1 MSLQA
6 TLKAMNDPTRRDI
19 LEYLKH
25 EGRLSAGEI
34 AARFVMT
41 QATVSHHLSILK
53 EAKLINDHREGKFIF
68 YEINTSLFDDLLQW
82 IIRFKGDEK

>member
-1 MSLQA
+1 M
-6 TLKAMNDPTRRDI
+6 M
-19 LEYLKH
+19 LE
-25 EGRLSAGEI
+25 REI